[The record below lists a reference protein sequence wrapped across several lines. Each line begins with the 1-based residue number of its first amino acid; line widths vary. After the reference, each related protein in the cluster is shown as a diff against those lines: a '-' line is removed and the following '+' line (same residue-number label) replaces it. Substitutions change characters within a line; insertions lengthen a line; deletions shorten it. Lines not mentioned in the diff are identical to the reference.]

1 LERELDF
8 YLKNEVLNLDDLDAG
23 GEARAESWFQLMRVI
38 KGIGRKIIAFV
49 AQIEEFQKR
58 LFEKKKFVTE
68 VNYCVT
74 LDRVPE
80 ELYPEI
86 VKNKAQLEEW
96 KRLFHIHEIKADKL
110 GEVDY
115 TEPLTVEFLKANPFL
130 VLDTVF
136 FGREFNERLLES
148 IVDLDKAC
156 DGVLVHSENL
166 HALRMLHGKHKG
178 NIDAVYADPP
188 YNTSAIRD
196 HLQKFIQ
203 AFFLAV
209 PYWQI
214 GCIMPRNS

>member
-1 LERELDF
+1 MERELDF

-136 FGREFNERLLES
+136 LDES
-148 IVDLDKAC
+148 LMSACWSQSLIWIKRVTACWCIVKIC
-156 DGVLVHSENL
+156 TH
-166 HALRMLHGKHKG
+166 
-178 NIDAVYADPP
+178 
-188 YNTSAIRD
+188 
-196 HLQKFIQ
+196 
-203 AFFLAV
+203 
-209 PYWQI
+209 
-214 GCIMPRNS
+214 